1 MSHIQL
7 TLKACLSIFLTFS
20 VWGAFNFLAD
30 HLVHSNTRA
39 PNDEK
44 SFIAKFFSKTE
55 SKNGASKT
63 QTPIVVNSSKRDVVL
78 PDVKA
83 AKHGEVKES
92 VLNYDPAILAANW
105 GILKTNSHKAWE
117 VSQGNKEII
126 VAVIDTGAD
135 ISHKG
140 IRDNLWTNQGE
151 TGKDKLGLNKENN
164 NIDDDGNG
172 YIDDVH
178 GFSFVQNN
186 GTNLSD
192 NHSHGTHIAGIIGAR
207 GTKAGESRG
216 VCPNVSLMILK
227 YYDPKVP
234 NTNNLKN
241 TVDSIKYAVKM
252 KDQLDKQA
260 KEKGTPG
267 ISMIINYSGG
277 GTEFSQEEHDAVK
290 LAGEHGILFVAA
302 AGNEHSNSD
311 EKGKHY
317 YPADYGLT
325 NIISVTAVNKSE
337 TTVLPSSNYGV
348 RSVDLAAPGENI
360 YSTVPGGGYNLMTGT
375 SQATAFVTGVA
386 ALVWGHNRELNASDV
401 KKYIIKTGDE
411 YPTLLSKTGSA
422 KLLNSF
428 KALVKIDQGI
438 AATGVIA
445 ANTGNLTPRSFASS
459 QDERDPT
466 LNTSALMNY
475 SGQTEAT
482 ESMAQFGRDFIK
494 ILDANQKN
502 NLN

>member
-1 MSHIQL
+1 MGRIQL
-7 TLKACLSIFLTFS
+7 TIKAFLSIVITFT
-20 VWGAFNFLAD
+20 VWGVFGIVAD
-30 HLVHSNTRA
+30 HLVKSNERA
-39 PNDEK
+39 PNEEK
-44 SFIAKFFSKTE
+44 SLLTKWF
-55 SKNGASKT
+55 ASVAPRSA
-63 QTPIVVNSSKRDVVL
+63 QNESSKRDVVL
-78 PDVKA
+78 PELKSPKQA
-83 AKHGEVKES
+83 EIKES

-117 VSQGNKEII
+117 VSQGSKDVI

-135 ISHKG
+135 IFHKG
-140 IRDNLWTNQGE
+140 IRDNLWTNLGE
-151 TGKDKLGLNKENN
+151 TGKDKYGMSKENN

-178 GFSFVQNN
+178 GYSFVQNN
-186 GTNLSD
+186 GTALTD

-241 TVDSIKYAVKM
+241 TVEAIKYAVKM
-252 KDQLDKQA
+252 KDQLDRQA
-260 KEKGTPG
+260 KAKGSPVVN
-267 ISMIINYSGG
+267 MIINYSGG

-317 YPADYGLT
+317 YPADYGLP
-325 NIISVTAVNKSE
+325 NIISVTAINKID
-337 TTVLPSSNYGV
+337 TAVLASSNYGV

-360 YSTVPGGGYNLMTGT
+360 YSTTPGGQYNLMTGT

-386 ALVWGHNRELNASDV
+386 ALVWGHNHELNASDV

-422 KLLNSF
+422 KLLNSY

-459 QDERDPT
+459 QDDREPT
-466 LNTSALMNY
+466 LNTSALTNY
-475 SGQTEAT
+475 PGQVEAT
-482 ESMAQFGRDFIK
+482 ENMAQFGRDFIK
-494 ILDANQKN
+494 VMDSNQKN
-502 NLN
+502 KLN

>member
-1 MSHIQL
+1 MTRIQL
-7 TLKACLSIFLTFS
+7 TLKACLSIFITFS

-30 HLVHSNTRA
+30 HLVHSKLRA
-39 PNDEK
+39 PNEETSFFTKIFSNDEK
-44 SFIAKFFSKTE
+44 LISKTSPVE
-55 SKNGASKT
+55 MSATTNRAVSFPEVKT
-63 QTPIVVNSSKRDVVL
+63 
-78 PDVKA
+78 
-83 AKHGEVKES
+83 AKQNEVKES

-117 VSQGNKEII
+117 VSQGSKDII

-135 ISHKG
+135 ITHKG

-151 TGKDKLGLNKENN
+151 TGKDKFGMNKENN
-164 NIDDDGNG
+164 NIDDDANG
-172 YIDDVH
+172 YVDDVH
-178 GFSFVQNN
+178 GYSFVQNN
-186 GTNLSD
+186 GSDLSD

-207 GTKAGESRG
+207 GTKTGESRG

-227 YYDPKVP
+227 YYDPRVP

-241 TVDSIKYAVKM
+241 TVESIRYAVKM
-252 KDQLDKQA
+252 KDQLDRQA
-260 KEKGTPG
+260 KAKGAPTVN
-267 ISMIINYSGG
+267 MIINYSGG
-277 GTEFSQEEHDAVK
+277 GTEFSQEEHDAVQ

-325 NIISVTAVNKSE
+325 NIISVTAVNKTE

-386 ALVWGHNRELNASDV
+386 ALVWGHNKELGASDV

-445 ANTGNLTPRSFASS
+445 ANTSNLTPRSFASS
-459 QDERDPT
+459 HDDRDPT

-494 ILDANQKN
+494 ILDSNQKN

>member
-1 MSHIQL
+1 MGRIQL
-7 TLKACLSIFLTFS
+7 TLKACLSIAITFS

-30 HLVHSNTRA
+30 HLVHSNLRA
-39 PNDEK
+39 PNEEQ
-44 SFIAKFFSKTE
+44 SFISKFFSNDADTTAKTAE
-55 SKNGASKT
+55 ATEKEKLN
-63 QTPIVVNSSKRDVVL
+63 RDVIL
-78 PDVKA
+78 PEVKS
-83 AKHGEVKES
+83 AKQSDVKES

-117 VSQGNKEII
+117 VSQGSKEII

-151 TGKDKLGLNKENN
+151 TGKDKFGMSKENN

-172 YIDDVH
+172 YVDDVH
-178 GFSFVQNN
+178 GYSFVQNN
-186 GTNLSD
+186 GTDLSD

-207 GTKAGESRG
+207 GTKSGESRG

-227 YYDPKVP
+227 YYDPRVP
-234 NTNNLKN
+234 NTNNLRN
-241 TVDSIKYAVKM
+241 TVESIKYAIKM
-252 KDQLDKQA
+252 KEQLDKQA
-260 KEKGTPG
+260 KAKGASPVN
-267 ISMIINYSGG
+267 MIINYSGG

-317 YPADYGLT
+317 YPADYGLA
-325 NIISVTAVNKSE
+325 NIISVTAVNKTE
-337 TTVLPSSNYGV
+337 TAVLASSNYGV

-386 ALVWGHNRELNASDV
+386 ALVWGHNKELTASDV

-422 KLLNSF
+422 KLLNSY

-459 QDERDPT
+459 QDDRDPT

-475 SGQTEAT
+475 PGQTEAT

-494 ILDANQKN
+494 IMDSNQKN